1 MEACS
6 GEKAP
11 NSSPN
16 PLPLTLPFGQV
27 LEVASGWILDFMCHC
42 LCRYFGTGM
51 FEEFRVLRDVM
62 NGFVQQPSIIG
73 SIQENKVHICQIL
86 TRIVEGN
93 NLDVQFDQD
102 ENITPLES
110 ALMVLIEM
118 VDNNELPN
126 DACTDLKR
134 LLQVQSVAVCMKKG
148 NFKKA
153 AEILER
159 QFQENI
165 TSESDQ
171 SLRSKLSLIITK
183 KDPYHKFLNNFN
195 NKRLVESAESLANTI
210 LSGINSNFLL
220 QAAHKVVE
228 SKKKGNA
235 NMDNSADEN
244 SHEHQQDTSE
254 DLLRGV
260 DGDLNNTE
268 CNVKR
273 SKKQLYNFSIHKVWT
288 PGKSG
293 ANKDNLWGKKRSTG
307 KEKRVTSNVH
317 QAKIKKEKMSINSK
331 VPRRKRPWMWDEDTQ
346 LKEGVRRY
354 GSGNWTKI
362 LEHCDFH
369 NRTSV
374 MLKDRWRTMKRLCI
388 VHSDEES

>member
-1 MEACS
+1 MESCS
-6 GEKAP
+6 RRKTL

-16 PLPLTLPFGQV
+16 HLPLTIPFGQV
-27 LEVASGWILDFMCHC
+27 LDVASGWILDFMCYC
-42 LCRYFGTGM
+42 LCRYFGSNM
-51 FEEFRVLRDVM
+51 FEEFRVMRDVM
-62 NGFVQQPSIIG
+62 NGFVQQPSIID
-73 SIQENKVHICQIL
+73 STQEKKVHICQIL
-86 TRIVEGN
+86 SRIVEGN
-93 NLDVQFDQD
+93 NLDVQFDKD

-110 ALMVLIEM
+110 ALMILIEM
-118 VDNNELPN
+118 VDNNELPE
-126 DACTDLKR
+126 DACTDLKQ

-153 AEILER
+153 AEVLER
-159 QFQENI
+159 QFQENT
-165 TSESDQ
+165 TSETDQ
-171 SLRSKLSLIITK
+171 SLRRKLSLIITK

-195 NKRLVESAESLANTI
+195 NKRLLESAESLANKI
-210 LSGINSNFLL
+210 LSEINSNFLL

-235 NMDNSADEN
+235 NMDNSGDGN
-244 SHEHQQDTSE
+244 SHEHQQDTCE

-268 CNVKR
+268 CNAKR
-273 SKKQLYNFSIHKVWT
+273 SKKRLYNCSIHKVWT

-293 ANKDNLWGKKRSTG
+293 ANKDNLWGKKLSSG
-307 KEKRVTSNVH
+307 KEKRVTTSGH
-317 QAKIKKEKMSINSK
+317 QMKIKREKMSINSQA
-331 VPRRKRPWMWDEDTQ
+331 PRKKRPWMWEEDTH
-346 LKEGVRRY
+346 LKEGVRKY
-354 GSGNWTKI
+354 GSGNWSKI
-362 LEHCDFH
+362 LEHYDFN